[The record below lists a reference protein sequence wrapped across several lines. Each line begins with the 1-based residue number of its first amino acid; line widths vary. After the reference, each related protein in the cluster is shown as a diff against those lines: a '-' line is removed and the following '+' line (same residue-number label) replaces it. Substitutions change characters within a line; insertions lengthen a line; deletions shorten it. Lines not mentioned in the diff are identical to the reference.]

1 MSDVE
6 HGVDRRRSH
15 NQKDPKEENDQYTER
30 NSSTCTWSSGS
41 LGSPCFGRSR
51 IVVCGRWGTVVG
63 GTFSGGRPRADH
75 VEVSIVPVSTHRIS
89 ASEEKEGKQSCVCG
103 VEILR
108 YVVAR
113 KLKARDG
120 SSSFVVR
127 RQ

>member
-30 NSSTCTWSSGS
+30 NSSTCAWSSGS
-41 LGSPCFGRSR
+41 LGSACFGRSR
-51 IVVCGRWGTVVG
+51 IVVCGRWGTVVD

-75 VEVSIVPVSTHRIS
+75 VEVSVVPRAVSTHRIS
-89 ASEEKEGKQSCVCG
+89 ASEENEGKQSCVCG

-108 YVVAR
+108 
-113 KLKARDG
+113 
-120 SSSFVVR
+120 
-127 RQ
+127 